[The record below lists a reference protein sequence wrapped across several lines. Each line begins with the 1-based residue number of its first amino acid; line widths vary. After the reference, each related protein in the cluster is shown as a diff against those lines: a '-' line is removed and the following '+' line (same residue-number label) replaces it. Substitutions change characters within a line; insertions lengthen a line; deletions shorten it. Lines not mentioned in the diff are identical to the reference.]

1 MCVNFRPPE
10 PEMLEAVM
18 GVIIDLDDTGFWKE
32 ETWKDYAAPIV
43 RRGAEGGRE
52 GVLASYGMV
61 PRQRIPPGVKPYDT
75 MNARAETVGQLRSF
89 SAAWKQAQLCLVP
102 MRAFYE
108 PCYESGKAVR
118 WGIGMEDQ
126 SMFAVAGLWREWD
139 GEDGKQTSFTQLT
152 INADDHPLMQ
162 RFHFPGDAQRPP
174 DEKRGLVIVPPAEW
188 DDWLN
193 CTNPEYA
200 RSFLRPY
207 PAEKMTAWAAPVPK
221 REKAAA
227 PKPAGGDNLEL
238 F

>member
-18 GVIIDLDDTGFWKE
+18 GVIIDLHDTGFWKA

-43 RRGAEGGRE
+43 RRGPDGGRE

-61 PRQRIPPGVKPYDT
+61 PRQRIPAGVKPYDT

-89 SAAWKQAQLCLVP
+89 SGAWKQAQLCLVP

-118 WGIGMEDQ
+118 WGIGMADQ
-126 SMFAVAGLWREWD
+126 AMFAVAGLWREWES
-139 GEDGKQTSFTQLT
+139 EDGKQISFTQLT
-152 INADDHPLMQ
+152 INADDHPLMR
-162 RFHFPGDAQRPP
+162 RFHFLGDERRPP

-193 CTNPEYA
+193 CTIPEYA
-200 RSFLRPY
+200 RSFLQPY
-207 PAEKMTAWAAPVPK
+207 PAEQMSAWPAP
-221 REKAAA
+221 A
-227 PKPAGGDNLEL
+227 PKKEKPVQPKAPSDNLEL